1 MFVGSKPN
9 SSNDKMHSSNI
20 EAGLRKAPKTTDVAL
35 SPKRATTDIE
45 DVAIVGCDP
54 PKRIGS

>member
-20 EAGLRKAPKTTDVAL
+20 EAKLRKAPKTTDVAL